1 MALLTQNL
9 LWLLFGQNWPTFLF
23 EHLVTLVGMRKT
35 EEDLRQKKGN
45 GNKKMTKIKVEDLVR
60 NDGRKER
67 ERERECQFE
76 KGTGQSYKA
85 FPIINYKSRVTL

>member
-1 MALLTQNL
+1 
-9 LWLLFGQNWPTFLF
+9 
-23 EHLVTLVGMRKT
+23 
-35 EEDLRQKKGN
+35 
-45 GNKKMTKIKVEDLVR
+45 MTKIKVEDLVR

-76 KGTGQSYKA
+76 KGTDQSYKA